1 MSQIN
6 HTVYPKLWTL
16 YWGTLNKGYHFY
28 GPFNSYNEAYEWG
41 RLHLHV
47 GTISHIIEVS
57 DVRKEA

>member
-6 HTVYPKLWTL
+6 HIVYPKLWTL

-41 RLHLHV
+41 RLH
-47 GTISHIIEVS
+47 
-57 DVRKEA
+57 